1 MLLLIFHHRIKFH
14 INLNA
19 SLSNLLVKGVSLK
32 FREKG
37 ELAPPS
43 ILVLMAALNE
53 QEGIGLTIE
62 ELRKYVGDSRFLVVD
77 GNSNDETV
85 RIAKSLNVDVV
96 YQGGKGKGDAIA
108 HAIRHVNEG
117 VDYVVLIDADYTY
130 PAETVP
136 RMVRILEENQQLGM
150 VCGNRFNSHLN
161 WHAMRNPFYFGNRL
175 LAIAHNIMNGVDLN
189 DPLTGLRVV
198 RWNILKN
205 WTPVS
210 MGFDIETELNY
221 RVENLGYQ
229 ILEIDIHYRPRLGEK
244 KLKLRDGFVI
254 LKRIVAESL
263 PNSATG
269 RVKD

>member
-77 GNSNDETV
+77 GNSND
-85 RIAKSLNVDVV
+85 
-96 YQGGKGKGDAIA
+96 QGGKGKGDAIA
-108 HAIRHVNEG
+108 HAIRHVKEG